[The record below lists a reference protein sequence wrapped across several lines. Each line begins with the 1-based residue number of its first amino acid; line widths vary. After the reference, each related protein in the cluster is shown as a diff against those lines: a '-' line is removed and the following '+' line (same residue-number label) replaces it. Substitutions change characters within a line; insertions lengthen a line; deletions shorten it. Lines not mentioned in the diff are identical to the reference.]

1 MNKELINKLLLI
13 ISILLFVSGLIF
25 VILRIFIT
33 NNVYII
39 IGLICMLLGGLFKII
54 KKIGV

>member
-1 MNKELINKLLLI
+1 MNNKLLLI
-13 ISILLFVSGLIF
+13 TSILLFVSGLIF